1 MQFLFYVPKHI
12 KKFGEDAEAL
22 LSLQYQ
28 NDIKIQTMK
37 TKEFSFNGFKTNGFA
52 MLFVHLL
59 LTGAI
64 AWALAV
70 GGDVL
75 IGLAVVMIV
84 VWLGINAGYISLEP
98 NEARVMV
105 FFGKYRGT
113 LKDTGFFWVNPFLN
127 KKKISLR
134 ARNLDVE
141 PIKVNDKI
149 GNPILIGVV
158 LVWKLK
164 DTYKAMFEID
174 SQTMASQTSVVG
186 KSNTATPTSAVACRM
201 NAFENFV
208 KIQSDAALRQVAGHY
223 AYDDN
228 ESNLEELTLR
238 SGGEEIN
245 ELLEQELNERLDMAG
260 MEVVEARINY
270 LAYAPEIAAVMLRRQ
285 QASAIITAREKI
297 VEGAVS
303 MVKMALDKLNN
314 EGIIELDDEKK
325 AAMVSNLLV
334 VLCADEPAQPVIN
347 SGTLNH

>member
-1 MQFLFYVPKHI
+1 MVI
-12 KKFGEDAEAL
+12 
-22 LSLQYQ
+22 
-28 NDIKIQTMK
+28 
-37 TKEFSFNGFKTNGFA
+37 NGFSAILINLV
-52 MLFVHLL
+52 MLP
-59 LTGAI
+59 
-64 AWALAV
+64 ALAF
-70 GGDVL
+70 L
-75 IGLAVVMIV
+75 TFYLLEEV
-84 VWLGINAGYISLEP
+84 VWLAVPILLVLILAFVLMLPGYFSQEP

-105 FFGKYRGT
+105 FFGKYEGT
-113 LKDTGFFWVNPFLN
+113 FKRTGFYWVNPFMN
-127 KKKISLR
+127 KKKLSLR

-149 GNPILIGVV
+149 GNPVLIGLV

-174 SQTMASQTSVVG
+174 AQTMAEKGNGQVSV
-186 KSNTATPTSAVACRM
+186 TVAGRM
-201 NAFENFV
+201 NAFEAFV
-208 KIQSDAALRQVAGHY
+208 RVQSDAALRQVAGEY

-228 ESNLEELTLR
+228 EHDKNELTLR
-238 SGGEEIN
+238 GGGEEIN
-245 ELLEQELNERLDMAG
+245 NQLEHQLNERLAMAG

-303 MVKMALDKLNN
+303 MVKMALDKLS
-314 EGIIELDDEKK
+314 EEEIVELDEEKK

>member
-1 MQFLFYVPKHI
+1 MVI
-12 KKFGEDAEAL
+12 
-22 LSLQYQ
+22 
-28 NDIKIQTMK
+28 
-37 TKEFSFNGFKTNGFA
+37 NGFSAILFNLV
-52 MLFVHLL
+52 MLP
-59 LTGAI
+59 
-64 AWALAV
+64 ALAF
-70 GGDVL
+70 L
-75 IGLAVVMIV
+75 NFYLLEEV
-84 VWLGINAGYISLEP
+84 VWLAVPILLVLILAFVLMLPGYFSQEP

-105 FFGKYRGT
+105 FFGKYEGT
-113 LKDTGFFWVNPFLN
+113 FKRTGFYWVNPFMN
-127 KKKISLR
+127 KKKLSLR
-134 ARNLDVE
+134 ARNLDIE

-149 GNPILIGVV
+149 GNPILIGLV

-174 SQTMASQTSVVG
+174 AQTMAEKGNGQVSV
-186 KSNTATPTSAVACRM
+186 TVAGRM
-201 NAFENFV
+201 NAFEAFV
-208 KIQSDAALRQVAGHY
+208 RVQSDAALRQVAGEY

-228 ESNLEELTLR
+228 EHDKNELTLR
-238 SGGEEIN
+238 GGGEEIN
-245 ELLEQELNERLDMAG
+245 NQLEHQLNERLAMAG

-303 MVKMALDKLNN
+303 MVKMALDKLS
-314 EGIIELDDEKK
+314 EEEIVELDEEKK

>member
-1 MQFLFYVPKHI
+1 MVI
-12 KKFGEDAEAL
+12 
-22 LSLQYQ
+22 
-28 NDIKIQTMK
+28 
-37 TKEFSFNGFKTNGFA
+37 NGFSAILFNLV
-52 MLFVHLL
+52 MLP
-59 LTGAI
+59 
-64 AWALAV
+64 ALAF
-70 GGDVL
+70 L
-75 IGLAVVMIV
+75 NFYLLEEV
-84 VWLGINAGYISLEP
+84 VWLAVPILLVLILAFVLMLPGYFSQEP

-105 FFGKYRGT
+105 FFGKYEGT
-113 LKDTGFFWVNPFLN
+113 FKRTGFYWVNPFMN
-127 KKKISLR
+127 KKKLSLR

-149 GNPILIGVV
+149 GNPVLIGLV

-174 SQTMASQTSVVG
+174 AQTMAEKGNGQVSV
-186 KSNTATPTSAVACRM
+186 TVAGRM
-201 NAFENFV
+201 NASEAFV
-208 KIQSDAALRQVAGHY
+208 RVQSDAALRQVAGEY

-228 ESNLEELTLR
+228 EHDKNELTLR
-238 SGGEEIN
+238 GGGEEIN
-245 ELLEQELNERLDMAG
+245 NQLEHQLNERLAMAG

-303 MVKMALDKLNN
+303 MVKMALDKLS
-314 EGIIELDDEKK
+314 EEEIVELDEEKK

>member
-1 MQFLFYVPKHI
+1 M
-12 KKFGEDAEAL
+12 E
-22 LSLQYQ
+22 
-28 NDIKIQTMK
+28 
-37 TKEFSFNGFKTNGFA
+37 TKECGFSGFKMNGFLA
-52 MLFVHLL
+52 LFLHLVV
-59 LTGAI
+59 LT
-64 AWALAV
+64 AV
-70 GGDVL
+70 IIFWFIISVPTL
-75 IGLAVVMIV
+75 ILSVCLCLIWFIMF
-84 VWLGINAGYISLEP
+84 AGYMELEP
-98 NEARVMV
+98 NEARAMV
-105 FFGKYRGT
+105 FFGKYKGT
-113 LKDTGFFWVNPFLN
+113 FKETGFFWVNPFLN
-127 KKKISLR
+127 KKKLSLR

-149 GNPILIGVV
+149 GNPILIGLV

-174 SQTMASQTSVVG
+174 SQTMAASAPTAG
-186 KSNTATPTSAVACRM
+186 NTNQVSLGNAVANRM

-208 KIQSDAALRQVAGHY
+208 MIQSDAALRQVAGQY

-228 ESNLEELTLR
+228 EADTEELTLR

-245 ELLEQELNERLDMAG
+245 EQLEQKLNERLAMAG

-303 MVKMALDKLNN
+303 MVKMALHKLS
-314 EGIIELDDEKK
+314 EEEIVELDEEKK

-334 VLCADEPAQPVIN
+334 VLCADEAAQPVVN
-347 SGTLNH
+347 TGTLNH

>member
-1 MQFLFYVPKHI
+1 MVI
-12 KKFGEDAEAL
+12 
-22 LSLQYQ
+22 
-28 NDIKIQTMK
+28 
-37 TKEFSFNGFKTNGFA
+37 NGFSAILFNLV
-52 MLFVHLL
+52 MLPTLAFLNFYLL
-59 LTGAI
+59 EE
-64 AWALAV
+64 
-70 GGDVL
+70 
-75 IGLAVVMIV
+75 V
-84 VWLGINAGYISLEP
+84 VWLAVPILLVLILAFVLMLPGYFSQEP

-105 FFGKYRGT
+105 FFGKYEGT
-113 LKDTGFFWVNPFLN
+113 FKRTGFYWVNPFMN
-127 KKKISLR
+127 KKKLSLR

-149 GNPILIGVV
+149 GNPVLIGLV

-174 SQTMASQTSVVG
+174 AQTMAEKGNGQVSV
-186 KSNTATPTSAVACRM
+186 TVAGRM
-201 NAFENFV
+201 NAFEAFV
-208 KIQSDAALRQVAGHY
+208 RVQSDAALRQVAGEY

-228 ESNLEELTLR
+228 EHDKNELTLR
-238 SGGEEIN
+238 GGGEEIN
-245 ELLEQELNERLDMAG
+245 NQLEHQLNERLAMAG

-270 LAYAPEIAAVMLRRQ
+270 LSYAPEIAAVMLRRQ

-303 MVKMALDKLNN
+303 MVKMALDKLS
-314 EGIIELDDEKK
+314 EEEIVELDEEKK

>member
-1 MQFLFYVPKHI
+1 MVI
-12 KKFGEDAEAL
+12 
-22 LSLQYQ
+22 
-28 NDIKIQTMK
+28 
-37 TKEFSFNGFKTNGFA
+37 NGFFA
-52 MLFVHLL
+52 ILFNLVMLP
-59 LTGAI
+59 
-64 AWALAV
+64 ALAF
-70 GGDVL
+70 L
-75 IGLAVVMIV
+75 NFYLLEEV
-84 VWLGINAGYISLEP
+84 VWLAVPILLVLILAFVLMLPGYFSQEP

-105 FFGKYRGT
+105 FFGKYEGT
-113 LKDTGFFWVNPFLN
+113 FKRTGFYWVNPFMN
-127 KKKISLR
+127 KKKLSLR

-149 GNPILIGVV
+149 GNPVLIGLV

-174 SQTMASQTSVVG
+174 AQTMAEKGNGQVSV
-186 KSNTATPTSAVACRM
+186 TVAGRM
-201 NAFENFV
+201 NAFEAFV
-208 KIQSDAALRQVAGHY
+208 RVQSDAALRQVAGEY

-228 ESNLEELTLR
+228 EHDKNELTLR
-238 SGGEEIN
+238 GGGEEIN
-245 ELLEQELNERLDMAG
+245 NQLEHQLNERLAMAG

-270 LAYAPEIAAVMLRRQ
+270 LAYAPEIAAGMLRRQ

-303 MVKMALDKLNN
+303 MVKMALDKLS
-314 EGIIELDDEKK
+314 EEEIVELDEEKK